1 VKTAYEALT
10 LLSFARAV
18 DDIFNK
24 DFVGFEEIE
33 NCK

>member
-1 VKTAYEALT
+1 MR
-10 LLSFARAV
+10 LSPPSHSFSRAV